1 MSNTPKATNP
11 AAAEGSHAVVAAD
24 TVERRTEDDNLS
36 WKDTLFGSDRS
47 EDVRNVSWG
56 AIFAGIVTFLAIVL
70 LFALATASFGLD
82 GSSTGA
88 TIMTILGLVLGLFIG
103 GAVAGALAVRAGFLH
118 GFITWAGSVVA
129 AVVLATMITLGAA
142 GAVGGVLGTV
152 TEGLGQAVQV
162 QPGDAVPTP
171 SQEQLDK
178 AGQSLE
184 QYQEQAKQT
193 AQDAADAAQK
203 GAATGFWGLLLGSL
217 VAALGGVVGSRT
229 VANKDPRPTTGT
241 TRRNR

>member
-1 MSNTPKATNP
+1 MSNTPKAARP
-11 AAAEGSHAVVAAD
+11 AGNGDGSHALAGTTSNTTAVHD
-24 TVERRTEDDNLS
+24 EKLS

-56 AIFAGIVTFLAIVL
+56 SIFAGVVTFLAIVL

-88 TIMTILGLVLGLFIG
+88 TIMTILGLVLGLFVG

-118 GFITWAGSVVA
+118 GFLAWAGSVVA
-129 AVVLATMITLGAA
+129 AVVLATMIALGAI

-162 QPGDAVPTP
+162 QPGDSVPTP
-171 SQEQLDK
+171 TQEQLDK
-178 AGQSLE
+178 AGQTVE
-184 QYQEQAKQT
+184 QYQDQAKQT
-193 AQDAADAAQK
+193 AQDAADATQK
-203 GAATGFWGLLLGSL
+203 GATTGFWGLLLGSL
-217 VAALGGVVGSRT
+217 VASIGGLLGSRS
-229 VANKDPRPTTGT
+229 VANKDINTTGT
-241 TRRNR
+241 TRRV